1 MPVVLFIIDN
11 SASMNQVTYLGTS
24 YLDLAKSAVENFLK
38 VNTIEFVNSKLNPKK
53 GRMLIVLFLFCLSL
67 SVSIDG

>member
-38 VNTIEFVNSKLNPKK
+38 VNTIEFVNSKL
-53 GRMLIVLFLFCLSL
+53 G
-67 SVSIDG
+67 